1 MTDKPILFSGPMVR
15 ALLDGRK
22 TQTRRVLKPWPGYQ
36 AEWLSMETLHS
47 APTCYL
53 ADVDGHLGVQ
63 MQHPRAGTVYQG
75 VDIDAMSPLTW
86 VRLPYAIGD
95 RLWVREAW
103 RTSRHY
109 DDLKPS
115 EMGGEEPVQF
125 IADGSVDAHA
135 GRVDDLSGRAR
146 PGMFMPRW
154 ASRLTLIVT
163 DVRVQRL
170 QEISADDARAE
181 GVQPVYD
188 PASDTGDPAYM
199 NYQKTGEAFAGLGA
213 ARLSFMTLWDSL
225 NAPRGFDWY
234 VNPWVAA
241 YTFEIHRENIDQM
254 TDTLQQ
260 MRTT

>member
-22 TQTRRVLKPWPGYQ
+22 TQTRRVAKITAVMGDKVGITSPNESLIELEPGEFHKGIFHYESVD
-36 AEWLSMETLHS
+36 ALSG
-47 APTCYL
+47 PC
-53 ADVDGHLGVQ
+53 
-63 MQHPRAGTVYQG
+63 
-75 VDIDAMSPLTW
+75 
-86 VRLPYAIGD
+86 RLPYAIGD

-115 EMGGEEPVQF
+115 EMGGEEPVQY
-125 IADGSVDAHA
+125 IADGAVYAHA
-135 GRVDDLSGRAR
+135 GSVDDLSGRAR
-146 PGMFMPRW
+146 PSMFMPRW

-163 DVRVQRL
+163 DVRVQRV
-170 QEISADDARAE
+170 QEISNEDAKAE
-181 GVQPVYD
+181 GCKGDLSRIRQMD
-188 PASDTGDPAYM
+188 LFGASEDDREM
-199 NYQKTGEAFAGLGA
+199 M
-213 ARLSFMTLWDSL
+213 RLMTCGWQFRDLWDGL
-225 NAPRGFDWY
+225 NARRGYGWD

-241 YTFEIHRENIDQM
+241 YTFKVHRQNIDQM

>member
-53 ADVDGHLGVQ
+53 SEVDGHLGVQ

-75 VDIDAMSPLTW
+75 VDVDPMSPLTW

-115 EMGGEEPVQF
+115 EMGGDVPVQF
-125 IADGSVDAHA
+125 TADGAVDAHA
-135 GRVDDLSGRAR
+135 GRADDLSGRPRAGR
-146 PGMFMPRW
+146 LMPRW
-154 ASRLTLIVT
+154 ASRLTLVVT
-163 DVRVQRL
+163 DVRVQRV
-170 QEISADDARAE
+170 QEISNHDCLDE
-181 GVQPVYD
+181 GVSP
-188 PASDTGDPAYM
+188 
-199 NYQKTGEAFAGLGA
+199 NGEGA
-213 ARLSFMTLWDSL
+213 TPTDVFRSLWDSL
-225 NAPRGFDWY
+225 NAKRGYGWE
-234 VNPWVAA
+234 VNPWVCA
-241 YTFEIHRENIDQM
+241 YSFTVHRQNIDQM

>member
-22 TQTRRVLKPWPGYQ
+22 TQTRRVAKITAVMGDKVGITSPNESLIELEPGEFHKGIFHYESVD
-36 AEWLSMETLHS
+36 ALSG
-47 APTCYL
+47 PY
-53 ADVDGHLGVQ
+53 
-63 MQHPRAGTVYQG
+63 
-75 VDIDAMSPLTW
+75 
-86 VRLPYAIGD
+86 RLPYAIGD

-125 IADGSVDAHA
+125 IADGAVDAHA

-146 PGMFMPRW
+146 PGIFMPRW

-163 DVRVQRL
+163 DVRVQRV

-181 GVQPVYD
+181 GVQPVCD
-188 PASDTGDPAYM
+188 PASDTGDLAYM

-225 NAPRGFDWY
+225 NASRGYGWD

-241 YTFEIHRENIDQM
+241 YTFEVHRQNIDQM
-254 TDTLQQ
+254 TDTPQQ